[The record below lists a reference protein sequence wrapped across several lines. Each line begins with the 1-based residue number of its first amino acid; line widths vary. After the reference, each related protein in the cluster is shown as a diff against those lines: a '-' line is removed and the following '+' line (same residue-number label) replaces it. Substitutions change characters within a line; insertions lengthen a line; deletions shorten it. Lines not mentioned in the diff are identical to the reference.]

1 MKNILLLTCVLLF
14 ITGCNV
20 ETGSSE
26 KSSDPVNAMNE
37 SGEPSGPHTSAE
49 WQIWAYSTAGPAY
62 IAKGATV
69 YDGPPAMGGKLL
81 RQGTNGWTCL
91 PANPRGMSDPDNGW
105 KDAHEAMPLC
115 GDQEVFKWITAYF
128 AGTIP
133 EMDKDG
139 YAWMLHGDM
148 GEDNTKA
155 GVLNKEDAAPG
166 HWIESGPHLM
176 RMPKDPSTLE
186 GMTTDFNSGAP
197 YVMFSGTPYAHV
209 MYPVQDYYKHQAQE

>member
-1 MKNILLLTCVLLF
+1 MKNILLLTCTLLF
-14 ITGCNV
+14 IISCNV

-26 KSSDPVNAMNE
+26 GSSAPVNAVNE
-37 SGEPSGPHTSAE
+37 SGEPSGSHTSAE
-49 WQIWAYSTAGPAY
+49 WQIWAYSTAAPSY
-62 IAKGATV
+62 IAKDATV
-69 YDGPPAMGGKLL
+69 LNEKMEML
-81 RQGTNGWTCL
+81 REGTNGWTCL
-91 PANPRGMSDPDNGW
+91 PVNPRGMSDPENGW

-115 GDQEVFKWITAYF
+115 GDAEVFKWISAYLSDE
-128 AGTIP
+128 IP
-133 EMDKDG
+133 DMDYDG

-148 GEDNTKA
+148 GEDNSTPKVMSKNDA
-155 GVLNKEDAAPG
+155 KEG

-176 RMPKDPSTLE
+176 RMPKDPSSLD

>member
-1 MKNILLLTCVLLF
+1 MCIRDRF

-49 WQIWAYSTAGPAY
+49 WQIWAYSTAAPSY
-62 IAKGATV
+62 IAKDATV
-69 YDGPPAMGGKLL
+69 LNEKMEVL
-81 RQGTNGWTCL
+81 REGTNGWTCL
-91 PANPRGMSDPDNGW
+91 PVNPRGMSDPENGW

-115 GDQEVFKWITAYF
+115 GDAEVFKWISAYLSDE
-128 AGTIP
+128 IP
-133 EMDKDG
+133 DMDYDG

-148 GEDNTKA
+148 GEDNSTPKVMSKDDA
-155 GVLNKEDAAPG
+155 KEG

-176 RMPKDPSTLE
+176 RMPKDPSSLD

>member
-62 IAKGATV
+62 IAEGATV
-69 YDGPPAMGGKLL
+69 YDG
-81 RQGTNGWTCL
+81 R
-91 PANPRGMSDPDNGW
+91 

-148 GEDNTKA
+148 GEDNSTPM
-155 GVLNKEDAAPG
+155 VLNEEDSKPG

>member
-1 MKNILLLTCVLLF
+1 MKNILLLTCTLLF
-14 ITGCNV
+14 IISCNV

-26 KSSDPVNAMNE
+26 GSSAAVNEVNE
-37 SGEPSGPHTSAE
+37 SSEPSGSHTSAE
-49 WQIWAYSTAGPAY
+49 WQIWAYSTAAPSY
-62 IAKGATV
+62 IAKDATV
-69 YDGPPAMGGKLL
+69 LNEKMEML
-81 RQGTNGWTCL
+81 REGTNGWTCL
-91 PANPRGMSDPDNGW
+91 PVNPRGMSDPENGW

-115 GDQEVFKWITAYF
+115 GDAEVFKWISAYLSDE
-128 AGTIP
+128 IP
-133 EMDKDG
+133 DMDYDG

-148 GEDNTKA
+148 GEDNSTPKVMSKNDA
-155 GVLNKEDAAPG
+155 KEG

-176 RMPKDPSTLE
+176 RMPKDPSSLD

>member
-1 MKNILLLTCVLLF
+1 MKNILLLTCTLLF
-14 ITGCNV
+14 IISCNV

-26 KSSDPVNAMNE
+26 GSSAAVNAVNE
-37 SGEPSGPHTSAE
+37 SGEPSGSHTSAE
-49 WQIWAYSTAGPAY
+49 WQIWAYSTAAPSY
-62 IAKGATV
+62 IAKDATV
-69 YDGPPAMGGKLL
+69 LNEKMEML
-81 RQGTNGWTCL
+81 REGTNGWTCL
-91 PANPRGMSDPDNGW
+91 PVNPRGMSDPENGW

-115 GDQEVFKWITAYF
+115 GDAEVFKWISAYLSDE
-128 AGTIP
+128 IP
-133 EMDKDG
+133 DMDYDG

-148 GEDNTKA
+148 GEDNSTPKVMSKDDA
-155 GVLNKEDAAPG
+155 KEG

-176 RMPKDPSTLE
+176 RMPKDPSSLD

>member
-1 MKNILLLTCVLLF
+1 MKNILLLTCTLLF
-14 ITGCNV
+14 IISCNV

-26 KSSDPVNAMNE
+26 GSSAAVNEVNE
-37 SGEPSGPHTSAE
+37 SGEPSGSHTSAE
-49 WQIWAYSTAGPAY
+49 WQIWAYSTAAPSY
-62 IAKGATV
+62 IAKDATV
-69 YDGPPAMGGKLL
+69 LNEKMEML
-81 RQGTNGWTCL
+81 REGTNGWTCL
-91 PANPRGMSDPDNGW
+91 PVNPRGMSDPENGW

-115 GDQEVFKWITAYF
+115 GDAEVFKWISAYLSDE
-128 AGTIP
+128 IP
-133 EMDKDG
+133 DMDYDG

-148 GEDNTKA
+148 GEDNSTPKVMSKDDA
-155 GVLNKEDAAPG
+155 KEG

-176 RMPKDPSTLE
+176 RMPKDPSSLD